1 MQHPLIEEHRKE
13 FDAVLE
19 AAKVELGAIRTGR
32 ANPMMVEH
40 VQVEAY
46 GARTPL
52 KQMASVTVPEPSC
65 IVIEPW
71 DKSII
76 KDIER
81 ALVEARLGL
90 TPSNEGNVIRLRVPS
105 LTSET
110 RAELVRV
117 VSTKAE
123 QLKTRLRGIRDT
135 VREAVGKAEKAKEI
149 TQDDRYQIFEAVD
162 KLTKEYTE
170 RLKSMSDKKTEEI
183 NTI

>member
-1 MQHPLIEEHRKE
+1 MQHPLVEQHRPE
-13 FDAVLE
+13 FDAVIE
-19 AAKVELGAIRTGR
+19 AAKAELGAIRTGR

-52 KQMASVTVPEPSC
+52 KQLASVTVPEPSC
-65 IVIEPW
+65 VLIEPW
-71 DKSII
+71 DKGIV
-76 KDIER
+76 KDVER

-90 TPSNEGNVIRLRVPS
+90 TPSNEGNVIRLRVPP

-117 VSTKAE
+117 VSGKAE
-123 QLKTRLRGIRDT
+123 QLKTRLRGIRDA

-170 RLKSMSDKKTEEI
+170 KLKGMGDRKTDEI